1 MRKRWADFLILAA
14 ALASAASF
22 SASAAQWSTNS
33 TGQQIYVNDNGS
45 TVTNSWIKAD
55 SDGATIWYYAG
66 ADGTLRKDGWQR
78 VGEDYYYFDAS
89 GKMQTGW
96 VDNYMYYCDPQS
108 GAMKTGWR
116 ELPLPDALTA
126 DGKAKG
132 GSYWFYFSTKDGEKF
147 HAGSSETVTKTI
159 DGAVYGFDE
168 NGVMVTGWAETES
181 TSPDIAGYMYFS
193 EKATGSL
200 KLGQRIAGT
209 WYAAVGPNKEDGSGN
224 VEWFYL
230 KSNGHPAAGSADIY
244 DVQRINGKRYLFNDK
259 GNPVYGIQRGKSAE
273 DGPDSYYYCGSS
285 KNDCSVKTGKM
296 TLTQDNGERISC
308 YFESSGKGLTGVR
321 DNSLYY
327 NGKLQKAEKDIRYQK
342 ATLPNGTT
350 YVVNENG
357 RIMKNRKNYKDGN
370 GIKWT
375 SDASGKLVQ
384 DEGLEALELSSPE
397 ITDLS

>member
-1 MRKRWADFLILAA
+1 
-14 ALASAASF
+14 
-22 SASAAQWSTNS
+22 
-33 TGQQIYVNDNGS
+33 
-45 TVTNSWIKAD
+45 
-55 SDGATIWYYAG
+55 
-66 ADGTLRKDGWQR
+66 
-78 VGEDYYYFDAS
+78 
-89 GKMQTGW
+89 
-96 VDNYMYYCDPQS
+96 
-108 GAMKTGWR
+108 
-116 ELPLPDALTA
+116 
-126 DGKAKG
+126 
-132 GSYWFYFSTKDGEKF
+132 
-147 HAGSSETVTKTI
+147 
-159 DGAVYGFDE
+159 
-168 NGVMVTGWAETES
+168 S